1 MDLANQFLVSM
12 ENINGILVCFTNL
25 MTSVDEAALRRFDYE
40 VKLDYLR
47 AAQTSAL
54 THTCAGLCRH

>member
-1 MDLANQFLVSM
+1 M
-12 ENINGILVCFTNL
+12 ENINGNLVCFTNL